1 MADGDVQDAINA
13 VNSRLARME
22 GQLNL
27 LTRVHRPS
35 ALEALKDFVR
45 EKPLLG
51 QVYLALDGK
60 RTQDEIVAYLSQ
72 HGIETSRPTV
82 WRRIEDLERKL
93 GIATFVRSEPSVIFR
108 QSAEAESTLHA
119 SAEIRKWLIEMGQPA
134 PPPPKRPRR
143 K

>member
-1 MADGDVQDAINA
+1 MSDGDVQDAINA
-13 VNSRLARME
+13 MNSRLGRME

-27 LTRVHRPS
+27 LTRVHGS
-35 ALEALKDFVR
+35 AALRELEERVR

-60 RTQDEIVAYLSQ
+60 RTQDEIVAYLGE
-72 HGIETSRPTV
+72 HGVTTSRPTV

-108 QSAEAESTLHA
+108 QSAEAESTLGA
-119 SAEIRKWLIEMGQPA
+119 SEAIRKWLADMDEPA
-134 PPPPKRPRR
+134 PPPAKRARR
-143 K
+143 